1 MKVAEFLKLAAT
13 HYGGD
18 PEALAD
24 IFQAEVV
31 CYAWQSFERG
41 LSPVESMEAIR
52 EELPQLT
59 AEDAAGVLRLIL
71 REWLKSRAL
80 HGRTCSMKVAEP
92 STGTIPVATSKRI

>member
-31 CYAWQSFERG
+31 CYTWQSFERG

-52 EELPQLT
+52 EELPPLT
-59 AEDAAGVLRLIL
+59 AEDAAEVLKLIL
-71 REWLKSRAL
+71 REWLLFRL
-80 HGRTCSMKVAEP
+80 ERGGYHVRNG
-92 STGTIPVATSKRI
+92 TGGAPGK